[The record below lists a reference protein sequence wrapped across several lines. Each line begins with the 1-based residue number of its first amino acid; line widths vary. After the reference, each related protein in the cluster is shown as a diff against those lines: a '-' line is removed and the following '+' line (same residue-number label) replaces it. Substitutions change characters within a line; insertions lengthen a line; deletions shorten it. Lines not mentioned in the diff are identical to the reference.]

1 MKQAQGG
8 LCALCEQCPKLLVPD
23 HNHTTGEIRALLCVP
38 CNTSIGI
45 FNDSIPKLQR
55 AIEYLDNHDTAITH

>member
-8 LCALCEQCPKLLVPD
+8 LCALCEQSPKLLVPD